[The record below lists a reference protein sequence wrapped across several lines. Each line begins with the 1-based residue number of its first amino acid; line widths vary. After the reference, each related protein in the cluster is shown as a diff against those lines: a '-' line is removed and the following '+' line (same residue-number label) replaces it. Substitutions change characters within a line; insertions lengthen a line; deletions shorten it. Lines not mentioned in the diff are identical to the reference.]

1 MSDLLTVDE
10 LRVRFPRMGPLAALV
25 RGVRDPFID
34 ALAGVSLRVPAGGAF
49 GLVGES
55 GSGKST
61 LARTVFGLVPAKTGS
76 IRFDGTELIGLGDRE
91 LKRHRRSMA
100 MMFQDPVASL
110 SPRLTVRSLVSEPF
124 RIHGLGDRDLGAES
138 ARLLDLVGLSAT
150 FLGRYPHEL
159 SGGQAR
165 RVGVAR
171 ALALSPRLVVA
182 DEPTAGLDVSVQG
195 EVLNLISRLRREL
208 GLTYLLIT
216 HNLAMIR
223 HVSDELAVMY
233 LGRVVEQGSTRAIF
247 ARPAHPYTHG
257 LLAAVPRPDPDQRR
271 RDVELKGEIPSVQN
285 RPSGCEFHTRCPFV
299 QPRCVSE
306 PPELT
311 LVRAGHLA
319 RCHFPLSA

>member
-1 MSDLLTVDE
+1 
-10 LRVRFPRMGPLAALV
+10 
-25 RGVRDPFID
+25 
-34 ALAGVSLRVPAGGAF
+34 
-49 GLVGES
+49 
-55 GSGKST
+55 
-61 LARTVFGLVPAKTGS
+61 
-76 IRFDGTELIGLGDRE
+76 
-91 LKRHRRSMA
+91 

-124 RIHGLGDRDLGAES
+124 RIHGLGDRDLGAEA

-195 EVLNLISRLRREL
+195 EVLNLMSRLRREL

-233 LGRVVEQGSTRAIF
+233 LGRDRRAGPDPGRL
-247 ARPAHPYTHG
+247 RPAGASLHARAPGRGAAAGPRPAPARRRAEGRDPERPEPSVRLRVPHA
-257 LLAAVPRPDPDQRR
+257 LSLRPAAVPERAARADAASARAIWLAVTSRFGLRTTGRR
-271 RDVELKGEIPSVQN
+271 RGDTW
-285 RPSGCEFHTRCPFV
+285 RPISRGGGKAGRAPAGWSGPASRG
-299 QPRCVSE
+299 RSSGRR
-306 PPELT
+306 
-311 LVRAGHLA
+311 RA
-319 RCHFPLSA
+319 R